1 MSYCSLQHNCRAR
14 SSMVDT
20 KNHTHYNAYVYH
32 YESHFLRPTNPCK
45 HHHHYRRS
53 QAASRLHSTF
63 HQDRLQAT
71 DKSNTLEHTPMDLKI
86 KIAEEDE
93 ELQAASWL
101 RALSFY
107 AYPPERKF
115 AGELHQ
121 IMIAEE
127 EFQLLKAQRAN
138 RRFEQDKVE
147 CNERNACLVAVASAN
162 DSLVPPI
169 NEKLYIQQGKQET
182 RHVLVGTLD
191 VHAVRALPG
200 ESLIGD
206 CTNAAYLANVCSAP
220 CARRR
225 GVGGLLID
233 AARQLAREWG
243 ADGLYVHTMAVN
255 EIAMA
260 FYKNN
265 GFVVEKE
272 ETSNQA
278 HYRGRCLDGIE
289 GRGRSVLLRDTNFGG
304 V

>member
-1 MSYCSLQHNCRAR
+1 MSHCSLLHNCRGR
-14 SSMVDT
+14 PSIVDT
-20 KNHTHYNAYVYH
+20 RNHTQYNALVYH
-32 YESHFLRPTNPCK
+32 YESRILRPSCPFKQQQHRC
-45 HHHHYRRS
+45 S
-53 QAASRLHSTF
+53 QTGSRLHSTF

-71 DKSNTLEHTPMDLKI
+71 EKTNTLEHTPMELII

-127 EFQLLKAQRAN
+127 EFQLLKTQREK
-138 RRFEQDKVE
+138 RRFDQDMVE
-147 CNERNACLVAVASAN
+147 CNERNACLIAVAPASDN
-162 DSLVPPI
+162 LIPPVT
-169 NEKLYIQQGKQET
+169 EKLYT
-182 RHVLVGTLD
+182 RHDAVLVGTLD

-260 FYKNN
+260 FYMNN

-272 ETSNQA
+272 ESSNQA

-289 GRGRSVLLRDTNFGG
+289 GRGRSVLLRDTKL
-304 V
+304 VV